1 MKTKRIKH
9 LFLCFTI
16 LILIPAICFTKDTG
30 SADKLPLEVSASV
43 DRDKITIGDK
53 ITYTITV
60 NADKDIVIKFPQIL
74 PENLGGFAIKDFGSS
89 ERGWFKTKIYRQW
102 YVLDTYVSGKYSI
115 PEATIKYRK
124 KGQGQWQE
132 VSTDKIT
139 IEVESILKSAKDKRD
154 IREIAGPI
162 GFPIKI
168 PWYVWVILTL
178 IVLAAGIAFF
188 LFKRKKT
195 QSIFVPP
202 RPAHEIAYEAL
213 DALKQKEYLRRR
225 EFKLYY
231 IELSDIVRRYLENRF
246 NLRAPEMTTEEFLN
260 SVKDNKAL
268 MLEHK
273 SLLRDFLFASDLVKF
288 AKYEPAEKE
297 ANQSF
302 ESAKKLIDQTKPVAG
317 DQLPVTS

>member
-1 MKTKRIKH
+1 MKF
-9 LFLCFTI
+9 FLNFLMGLTI
-16 LILIPAICFTKDTG
+16 LTLIPVSSFALEQD
-30 SADKLPLEVSASV
+30 SSDKLPLEVSASV
-43 DRDKITIGDK
+43 DKDKATIGDK
-53 ITYTITV
+53 ITYTIAV
-60 NADKDIVIKFPQIL
+60 KAGKGIEIKFPEFA
-74 PENLGGFAIKDFGSS
+74 ENLGGFAIKDFGTS
-89 ERGWFKTKIYRQW
+89 EKGWFKTKTYRQW

-124 KGQGQWQE
+124 KGQVEWQE
-132 VSTDKIT
+132 VSTEKIT
-139 IEVESILKSAKDKRD
+139 IEVESILKSAEAKRD

-162 GFPIKI
+162 GFPIQI
-168 PWYVWVILTL
+168 PWYVWAVLAL
-178 IVLAAGIAFF
+178 IVLGAGIAFF

-202 RPAHEIAYEAL
+202 RPAHEVAYEAL
-213 DALKQKEYLRRR
+213 NALKQKEYLRRK
-225 EFKLYY
+225 EHKLYY

-273 SLLRDFLFASDLVKF
+273 SLLRDFLFACDLVKF

-297 ANQSF
+297 ADSSF
-302 ESAKKLIDQTKPVAG
+302 ESAKRLIDQTKEEIKEETKV
-317 DQLPVTS
+317 